1 MLGKVL
7 VTKPVFPEA
16 IEFLRTLVSIDANV
30 EDRVLSRDEL
40 IARLQ
45 GKQGAVTQLTDI
57 IDREVLESIP
67 DIRILCNIAVGFNN
81 VDIENAT
88 RPWQCAVIDR

>member
-1 MLGKVL
+1 M
-7 VTKPVFPEA
+7 
-16 IEFLRTLVSIDANV
+16 
-30 EDRVLSRDEL
+30 LSRDEL

-45 GKQGAVTQLTDI
+45 GKQGAVTLLTDI

-67 DIRILCNIAVGFNN
+67 DVRILCNIAVGFNN

-88 RPWQCAVIDR
+88 ASVSW